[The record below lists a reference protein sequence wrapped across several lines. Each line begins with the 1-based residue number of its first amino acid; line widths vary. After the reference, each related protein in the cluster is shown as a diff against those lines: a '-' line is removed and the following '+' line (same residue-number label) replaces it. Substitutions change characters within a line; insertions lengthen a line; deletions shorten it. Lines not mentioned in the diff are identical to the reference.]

1 MVDAKPGGRE
11 ERQIP
16 ATQGSLHGQQQQV
29 HQEQRKSS
37 KEKGNS
43 CLRGQKEFFI
53 DLHTDFIDFFSILV
67 YSLCMQCVQY
77 LEIMC

>member
-11 ERQIP
+11 ERQVP

-53 DLHTDFIDFFSILV
+53 DLHTDFIDFFFNTCLLTV
-67 YSLCMQCVQY
+67 YA
-77 LEIMC
+77 MCTVP

>member
-11 ERQIP
+11 ERQVP

-43 CLRGQKEFFI
+43 CSRAQKEFFI
-53 DLHTDFIDFFSILV
+53 DLHTELVFFSILV
-67 YSLCMQCVQY
+67 YSLCIQCVQY
-77 LEIMC
+77 IEIMC